1 MKNVKNQKDE
11 IVNTMVAPL
20 EKLLNMEETRD
31 ILGVSRSTLYSWIC
45 KRKIRVI
52 KMGSKSMFMP
62 SDIWNFIRKQAKE
75 PIKIG

>member
-1 MKNVKNQKDE
+1 MKNVETKKDE

-20 EKLLNMEETRD
+20 EKLLNMDETRD
-31 ILGVSRSTLYSWIC
+31 ILGVSKSTLYSWIC
-45 KRKIRVI
+45 QRKIRVI